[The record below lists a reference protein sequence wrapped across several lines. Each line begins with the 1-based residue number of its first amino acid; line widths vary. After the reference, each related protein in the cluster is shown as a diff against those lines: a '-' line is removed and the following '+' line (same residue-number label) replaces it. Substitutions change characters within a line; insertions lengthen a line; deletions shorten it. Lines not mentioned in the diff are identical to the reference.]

1 MTEKTKTSTLATQYN
16 ALTLELRASVIKY
29 FKRQVKTRDIKAE
42 IIQEAKRYFNTFS
55 FGRDDIGNTEDIG
68 KTKTISAITE
78 AESITLIP
86 PGGRIEEE
94 TVTNGYIVFNTCEV
108 ELAKI
113 ITPVPNLKKYT
124 DNIIHVDNLAGALY
138 SIINP
143 LRDKLINDGII
154 HAYKT
159 QKPKKASKQDIK
171 IRISAEANNAI
182 INKNIPQ
189 IDLFDQLYPTL
200 HESQRTAI
208 YTQQDEKEISG
219 AKQIGFGIFNK
230 THNDILTAVWEL
242 IAKNSNTTNV
252 EDINTFYT
260 GEATQKTY
268 AETAGGAEIEL
279 TSPGV
284 ITTWAEL
291 TKRIY
296 GSASK
301 KDKDK
306 IKAAVLEL
314 WKDKQ
319 FHPVLYYPIKQ
330 YKKGSKP
337 ISRYVTTWEPI
348 ITIQGITD
356 INDET
361 GEKISADGT
370 VKIFINPIYA
380 ANIGNSYQL
389 WPPNYLEQRRQI
401 GQELGIK
408 KAPTFLNVFYA
419 EITNARSYAKQ
430 LKKRTY
436 EVGLYKNSKG
446 KPGLYYKLGL
456 EEYERYRNTN
466 DFKKEFTKAI
476 EYLKRFDLITHYD
489 ETKDATGMPMGVF
502 TFKFT

>member
-1 MTEKTKTSTLATQYN
+1 
-16 ALTLELRASVIKY
+16 
-29 FKRQVKTRDIKAE
+29 
-42 IIQEAKRYFNTFS
+42 
-55 FGRDDIGNTEDIG
+55 
-68 KTKTISAITE
+68 
-78 AESITLIP
+78 
-86 PGGRIEEE
+86 
-94 TVTNGYIVFNTCEV
+94 
-108 ELAKI
+108 
-113 ITPVPNLKKYT
+113 
-124 DNIIHVDNLAGALY
+124 LY

-171 IRISAEANNAI
+171 IRISAEANSAI

-252 EDINTFYT
+252 KDINTFYT

-301 KDKDK
+301 KRQRQNKSGRFG
-306 IKAAVLEL
+306 IVER
-314 WKDKQ
+314 
-319 FHPVLYYPIKQ
+319 
-330 YKKGSKP
+330 S
-337 ISRYVTTWEPI
+337 
-348 ITIQGITD
+348 TI
-356 INDET
+356 
-361 GEKISADGT
+361 
-370 VKIFINPIYA
+370 
-380 ANIGNSYQL
+380 
-389 WPPNYLEQRRQI
+389 PPR
-401 GQELGIK
+401 
-408 KAPTFLNVFYA
+408 
-419 EITNARSYAKQ
+419 
-430 LKKRTY
+430 
-436 EVGLYKNSKG
+436 
-446 KPGLYYKLGL
+446 
-456 EEYERYRNTN
+456 
-466 DFKKEFTKAI
+466 FTLPNKAI
-476 EYLKRFDLITHYD
+476 QKRQ
-489 ETKDATGMPMGVF
+489 
-502 TFKFT
+502 

>member
-1 MTEKTKTSTLATQYN
+1 MTENTKTSTLATNYN
-16 ALTLELRASVIKY
+16 ALTLEKRASVIKY
-29 FKRQVKTRDIKAE
+29 FKRQVKTTDIKAE
-42 IIQEAKRYFNTFS
+42 IIKEAKRYFNPFL
-55 FGRDDIGNTEDIG
+55 FGHDEIGGTNAMARKRLIT
-68 KTKTISAITE
+68 AITE
-78 AESITLIP
+78 AEALTLIP
-86 PGGRIEEE
+86 PGRRIEEE
-94 TVTNGYIVFNTCEV
+94 VIIYLNVKNTCEV
-108 ELAKI
+108 DLSKI
-113 ITPVPNLKKYT
+113 IYPVPNLSKHT
-124 DNIIHVDNLAGALY
+124 DDIIHAEDLAAALCEIT
-138 SIINP
+138 SE
-143 LRDKLINDGII
+143 LRDKLISDGLGFL
-154 HAYKT
+154 AT
-159 QKPKKASKQDIK
+159 QTTKKADKQDIK
-171 IRISAEANNAI
+171 IRVSTEANSAI

-200 HESQRTAI
+200 HESQHTAI
-208 YTQQDEKEISG
+208 YAQQDEKEISG

-319 FHPVLYYPIKQ
+319 FHPVLHYPIKQ
-330 YKKGSKP
+330 YKKGSKT
-337 ISRYVTTWEPI
+337 ISRWVTTWEPI

-356 INDET
+356 INDKT

-389 WPPNYLEQRRQI
+389 WPTNYLEQRRQI

-430 LKKRTY
+430 LKKHTY
-436 EVGLYKNSKG
+436 EVGLYKNSKS

-456 EEYERYRNTN
+456 EEYEKYRNTN
-466 DFKKEFTKAI
+466 DFKKEFAKAI
-476 EYLKRFDLITHYD
+476 EYLKRFDLITDYD